1 MSSSSV
7 VKAKKR
13 SQPSSSTTATPQHAK
28 KNRTVP
34 PSKQPPLSHFDKL
47 RKQLAAG
54 QFRMLNEQLYK
65 EPGHAALARYR
76 SEPDTFA
83 TYHSAY
89 KEQVALWPF
98 NPLDRITDELCESL
112 ATAPTT
118 ADDDAAAAVV
128 VADFGCGEAN
138 LARVL
143 RARLGDERVSVRSFD
158 LVADAARGIEAA
170 DLARVPLADSSV
182 DVVVLCLALMG
193 TDWPRFL
200 REARR
205 VLKPNGTLK
214 LAEVGS
220 RFTDR
225 VAFVQA
231 LRHAGFKVRELQ
243 DGTDFFL
250 RFDCTLSDKRAK
262 SDNAAVAQLKAGML
276 RPCLYKRR

>member
-1 MSSSSV
+1 M
-7 VKAKKR
+7 
-13 SQPSSSTTATPQHAK
+13 T
-28 KNRTVP
+28 
-34 PSKQPPLSHFDKL
+34 HFEKL

-89 KEQVALWPF
+89 KEQVSLWPF
-98 NPLDRITDELCESL
+98 NPLDRITNELAELIAASS
-112 ATAPTT
+112 
-118 ADDDAAAAVV
+118 DDDTAACV

-138 LARVL
+138 LASDL
-143 RARLGDERVSVRSFD
+143 RERLGDKRVSVRSFD
-158 LVADAARGIEAA
+158 LVADAKRGIEAV

-182 DVVVLCLALMG
+182 NVVVLCLALMG

-200 REARR
+200 SEARR
-205 VLKPNGTLK
+205 VLKPNGLLK

-225 VAFVQA
+225 NAFVHA
-231 LRHAGFKVRELQ
+231 LRHAGFQVSELQ
-243 DGTDFFL
+243 DGSDFFR
-250 RFDCTLSDKRAK
+250 RFDCILGDKRAK
-262 SDNAAVAQLKAGML
+262 PDSNSAVTLLKSGML